1 MPRMLR
7 FAALSLVAALIV
19 AACGDADPAA
29 LVDGSANP
37 SPDSSMAA
45 ETMDP
50 EMMENLD
57 EDLCANVD
65 ALGASVAGLIA
76 VELRLPNRV
85 ALDIE
90 LGKVQSAYSE
100 VRQADIGELKQQLE
114 DPLTRL
120 GYTLGELEL
129 AVEDFRTNSRPRRAA
144 PHVEE
149 DSAKFSDALSA
160 FTILAR
166 C

>member
-1 MPRMLR
+1 
-7 FAALSLVAALIV
+7 VATALIV
-19 AACGDADPAA
+19 ATCGGSDPATIA
-29 LVDGSANP
+29 DGSADP
-37 SPDSSMAA
+37 SPDPSMAT

-50 EMMENLD
+50 EMIESLD

-100 VRQADIGELKQQLE
+100 VRQADLGALKEQLE

-120 GYTLGELEL
+120 GYTLDELEL

-149 DSAKFSDALSA
+149 DSVKFSDALSA